1 MNHPEPTITTVEPSV
16 GAPSWAESPV
26 TLWIFV
32 GLVLLAVSL
41 FAALTVRGVLKGTS
55 APELREPTPGS
66 PGLVSALGEQDV
78 AGGRVRIAG
87 SGSNLSL
94 TRRLVDAY
102 LARGPVGPDGRAAQ
116 LVVFESIGSTGG
128 VKATVDGAIELGL
141 ISRPLRAREQ
151 GLGLRTLPYA
161 RVAVVA
167 AANRTV
173 PDRSLTAAELIEI
186 YGGERRSWSDGS
198 RIVVLQ
204 REQGD
209 SSHEAFGQLLPA
221 FKAANELAYQ
231 RGLWRVVYRDRAMQ
245 EALMST
251 PGAIGLFDLGAVTSE
266 RLTSA
271 LELLEID
278 SVAPSADT
286 VASGRYPYYKDL
298 AFVSLGE
305 PRGLAAGFLEFVAS
319 PEGQVIIRANGYAPL
334 ALHTD
339 EASGGAAGGA
349 TGGVAGG
356 ATGGSP

>member
-1 MNHPEPTITTVEPSV
+1 MNDPATMTTAEPS
-16 GAPSWAESPV
+16 APSWAESPV

-32 GLVLLAVSL
+32 AIVLLAVSL
-41 FAALTVRGVLKGTS
+41 FAALTVRGALRGTS
-55 APELREPTPGS
+55 APEFHEPSAGS
-66 PGLVSALGEQDV
+66 PGLVAAFGEQDP
-78 AGGRVRIAG
+78 GSRVRIAG

-102 LARGPVGPDGRAAQ
+102 LAQHPVGPGGRAAQ

-173 PDRSLTAAELIEI
+173 PDRSLSSAELVEI

-221 FKAANELAYQ
+221 FKAANDVAYQ

-278 SVAPSADT
+278 GVTPSADT
-286 VASGRYPYYKDL
+286 VASGRYPYFKDL

-305 PRGLAAGFLEFVAS
+305 PSGIVAGFLDFVAS
-319 PEGQVIIRANGYAPL
+319 PEGQAIIRANGYAPL
-334 ALHTD
+334 ALD
-339 EASGGAAGGA
+339 VAAGG
-349 TGGVAGG
+349 
-356 ATGGSP
+356 SS